1 MTMTTNQQTENRDI
15 DVIHEF
21 TDFDQF
27 ATVAEASALMGL
39 DFDIA
44 TEIREDV
51 TGYNMPSATKV
62 VEKVRYWMVIVH

>member
-1 MTMTTNQQTENRDI
+1 MTDQQAESRDI
-15 DVIHEF
+15 DAIHEF

-44 TEIREDV
+44 TEIRKD
-51 TGYNMPSATKV
+51 G
-62 VEKVRYWMVIVH
+62 RYWMVIVH